1 MGNRR
6 HSHSR
11 RRRKAPH
18 SKNITLITL
27 VLLLVCVTAIPAL
40 AWLTAKSVVK
50 NQFEIGEGDVMINED
65 VTDGENKKDVCFKND
80 GNVPIYVRASVSIY
94 WKDKDGNIVA
104 TVPEKNKDYTIE
116 WNLTDESNWVQGAD
130 GYYYYT
136 KPLETGNE
144 TPYLIDSVKDN
155 GKYNDGRTFYVD
167 IASQSLQTTPAEA
180 VLDAWGDESRGG
192 SVSAVDPETGNLTI
206 TTAGGGA

>member
-65 VTDGENKKDVCFKND
+65 VTDGEKKDVCFKND

-94 WKDKDGNIVA
+94 WKDKDGNIMA
-104 TVPEKNKDYTIE
+104 TVPEAGPGKDYTIE
-116 WNLTDESNWVQGAD
+116 WKLTDTDWVQGDD

-136 KPLETGNE
+136 KPLGTGEE
-144 TPYLIDSVKDN
+144 TPNLINSVKDN

-180 VLDAWGDESRGG
+180 VVEAWG
-192 SVSAVDPETGNLTI
+192 SAVASVDDNGSLVI
-206 TTAGGGA
+206 KAGGGA

>member
-50 NQFEIGEGDVMINED
+50 NQFEIGEGDVMISED
-65 VTDGENKKDVCFKND
+65 VTDGVNKKDVCFKND

-94 WKDKDGNIVA
+94 WKDKDGNIMA
-104 TVPEKNKDYTIE
+104 TVPEAGQDKDYTIE
-116 WNLTDESNWVQGAD
+116 GNLTGTDWVQGAD

-136 KPLETGNE
+136 KPLGTGKT
-144 TPYLIDSVKDN
+144 TPNLINCVKDN
-155 GKYNDGRTFYVD
+155 GEYNDGRTFYVD

-180 VLDAWGDESRGG
+180 VKEAWGDTNRGG
-192 SVSAVDPETGNLTI
+192 SVLAVDSETGNLTI
-206 TTAGGGA
+206 NTGGGA

>member
-11 RRRKAPH
+11 RRRRAPH

-50 NQFEIGEGDVMINED
+50 NEFQIGNGDVVINE
-65 VTDGENKKDVCFKND
+65 TTND
-80 GNVPIYVRASVSIY
+80 SVKQNVNFTNNGNVPVYVRANVSIY
-94 WKDKDGNIVA
+94 WKDKDGNIMA
-104 TVPEKNKDYTIE
+104 TVPAENTDYDIT
-116 WNLTDESNWVQGAD
+116 WFGTDSGWVKGID
-130 GYYYYT
+130 GVYYYT
-136 KPLETGNE
+136 KQLEVGKT
-144 TPYLIDSVKDN
+144 TPDLIQSVTDKVH
-155 GKYNDGRTFYVD
+155 KARYNDGRTFYVD

-180 VLDAWGDESRGG
+180 VKEAW
-192 SVSAVDPETGNLTI
+192 VSAVASVDDNGSLVMKTT
-206 TTAGGGA
+206 TTAGGGAC